1 LTNSK
6 VVFVTSPTN
15 EHVKETPVKMPN
27 FFQLSALAF
36 CALTAASA
44 SAQQEIKMTVC
55 SGQAPVFSFVRLIGQ
70 SFIPTVNAEL
80 AKTGKMKITW
90 NEAYAGTLAK
100 VGGELEAMQ
109 QGICDMGVVGL
120 VFHPAKLPLQQVSF
134 MAPFGPTDLR
144 PVVKVMNDMNRN
156 HPQLRGAW
164 EKQNQ
169 VFLAGTA
176 VDDYGLFANFPVS
189 RYEDVNG
196 KKIASSPA
204 PLSWLKGTG
213 ATGVNSGL
221 PSYYNDL
228 KSGVYGGVL
237 TFLTAAAPIKL
248 FEVAPFYTQTGMG
261 STFPGA
267 LTMNKQTWDKLGAE
281 GQAAVRTAAD
291 TYAARY
297 VTETQMSVANGEAAF
312 KAGGGKV
319 MSLSP
324 AERDRWAKAIENP
337 AKAWIAQNGQP
348 ARDVLKAYMDALR
361 AEGVKF
367 LRDWDKE

>member
-1 LTNSK
+1 M
-6 VVFVTSPTN
+6 
-15 EHVKETPVKMPN
+15 KMTKL
-27 FFQLSALAF
+27 FQLSALAF
-36 CALTAASA
+36 CAMTATAA

-90 NEAYAGTLAK
+90 NEAYGGTLAK
-100 VGGELEAMQ
+100 IGGELEAMQ

-156 HPQLRGAW
+156 NPLLRGAW
-164 EKQNQ
+164 EKHNQ

-176 VDDYGLFANFPVS
+176 VDDYGLFANFPVT
-189 RYEDVNG
+189 RHEDVNG

-213 ATGVNSGL
+213 ATGVTSGL
-221 PSYYNDL
+221 PAYYNDL

-248 FEVAPFYTQTGMG
+248 FEVAPNYIQTGMG

-267 LTMNKQTWDKLGAE
+267 LTINKQTWDKLGAE
-281 GQAAVRTAAD
+281 GQAAVRAAAD
-291 TYAARY
+291 IYATRY
-297 VTETQMSVANGEAAF
+297 VTETQTAVTNAEAAF
-312 KAGGGKV
+312 RAGGGKV
-319 MSLSP
+319 SALSP

-337 AKAWIAQNGQP
+337 AKPWIAQNGQP